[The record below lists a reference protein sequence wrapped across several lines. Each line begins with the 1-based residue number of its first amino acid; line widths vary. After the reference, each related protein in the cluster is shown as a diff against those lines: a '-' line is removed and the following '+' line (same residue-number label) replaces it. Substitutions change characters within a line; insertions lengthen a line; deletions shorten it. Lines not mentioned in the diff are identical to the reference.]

1 MSGKINFQTLFLII
15 FGVFLVLGTF
25 VFGGIIPSPGGKEA
39 VSVASGD
46 IKIWGTV
53 SNESVSENITE
64 KIRDT
69 LPNVRISYEE
79 KSPASLDAELIE
91 ALASGEGP
99 DIVFLP
105 ESLLLRYREKIAP
118 LPYETFPERN
128 FRDSFIQGSELLLF
142 PEGVLALPLFADP
155 MVMYWNR
162 TMFSGAGLSRPP
174 AFWDEFLTLPSS
186 LTKKDPAG
194 RILKSAIAF
203 GEYANVSNAKDILAL
218 LALQAGNRLVVFDD
232 GRFVSSFGG
241 DTFKHIPSAE
251 EVFRFYT
258 DFADPKKTVY
268 SWNRSLPLSQNAFIS
283 QTLAVYFGFASEM
296 PVLRKKNP
304 NFDFDAAL
312 VPQIRDYD
320 TRGTLAHITAAA
332 VMKTSKNQAVA
343 QYLVQYMASAPIA
356 GELAKSAG
364 LPPVRRDL
372 LAKKPADPAE
382 SVFYDSA
389 IIGASWLDP
398 DPRATASLFRNTIEA
413 VLSGAA
419 NLSEAIKRTRDE
431 LALLLQK

>member
-1 MSGKINFQTLFLII
+1 MEGKINFQTLFLVI

-53 SNESVSENITE
+53 PSDIVSKTVTE
-64 KIRDT
+64 GIRDT
-69 LPNVRISYEE
+69 LPNVRIFYER
-79 KSPASLDAELIE
+79 KSPASLDTELIE

-105 ESLLLRYREKIAP
+105 ESLILRYREKIAP
-118 LPYETFPERN
+118 LSYEAFPERN

-142 PEGVLALPLFADP
+142 PEGVLALPIFADP

-162 TMFSGAGLSRPP
+162 TMFSSAGLSRPP

-186 LTKKDPAG
+186 LTKKDPTG
-194 RILKSAIAF
+194 RILKSAVAF
-203 GEYANVSNAKDILAL
+203 GEYANVSNAKDILVL
-218 LALQAGNRLVVFDD
+218 LALQSGNRFVVFDE
-232 GRFVSSFGG
+232 GSLVSSFEG
-241 DTFKHIPSAE
+241 DASKRIPSAE

-268 SWNRSLPLSQNAFIS
+268 SWNRSLPISQNAFAA
-283 QTLAVYFGFASEM
+283 QTLAVYFGFASEISM
-296 PVLRKKNP
+296 LRQKNP
-304 NFDFDAAL
+304 NFDFDVAV

-320 TRGTLAHITAAA
+320 TRSTLAHITSAAM
-332 VMKTSKNQAVA
+332 MKTSKNQAVA
-343 QYLVQYMASAPIA
+343 QYLVQYIASAPIA
-356 GELAKSAG
+356 EELAQSAG

-372 LAKKPADPAE
+372 LAKKPADPTE
-382 SVFYDSA
+382 SVFYDSG
-389 IIGASWLDP
+389 IIGTSWLDP
-398 DPRATASLFRNTIEA
+398 DPRATASLFRNAIEA
-413 VLSGAA
+413 VLSGTAS
-419 NLSEAIKRTRDE
+419 LSDAIKRTNNE
-431 LALLLQK
+431 LALLLEK